1 MSISVV
7 CDACGKKLKAPDRYE
22 GKKGKC
28 PTCGA
33 SIVVSRQK
41 AAEGEGADPGGAKAE
56 AAQKAQPAAAA
67 QATSTTSQEGAT
79 DKTLKI
85 LQVEGFSDI
94 NIVRFAASR
103 VLDGSNVEQLGE
115 EFQYLIKERYMV
127 KMVVNFEKVK
137 YMSSAVL
144 GKLITLNK
152 LIAAEKGKLKFCGID
167 QNVLEIFKIMKL
179 DKLFKIYDT
188 EEKAVESFNKWFG

>member
-1 MSISVV
+1 MSIPVT
-7 CDACGKKLKAPDRYE
+7 CEACGKKLKAPDKYE

-33 SIVVSRQK
+33 PIVISRQP
-41 AAEGEGADPGGAKAE
+41 GAGTSASTGNT
-56 AAQKAQPAAAA
+56 PAAS
-67 QATSTTSQEGAT
+67 QATKGTAQQPRTTEQEGAS
-79 DKTLKI
+79 DQKLKI

-94 NIVRFAASR
+94 GIVRFAASR
-103 VLDGSNVEQLGE
+103 VLDGSNVEQLGQ
-115 EFQYLIKERYMV
+115 EFQYLVKERYTI

-152 LIAAEKGKLKFCGID
+152 LITAEKGKLKFCCID
-167 QNVLEIFKIMKL
+167 PNVLEIFRIMKL

-188 EEKAVESFNKWFG
+188 EEKAMESFNKWFG